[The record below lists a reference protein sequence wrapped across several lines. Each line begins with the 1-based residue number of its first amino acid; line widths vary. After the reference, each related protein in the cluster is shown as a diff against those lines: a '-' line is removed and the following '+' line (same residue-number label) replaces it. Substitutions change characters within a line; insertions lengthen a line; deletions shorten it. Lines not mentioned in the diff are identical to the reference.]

1 MQLKKSL
8 RVSVLASAIASAL
21 LLSGCATHSDKLG
34 FAENEGTKTY
44 AEAYEPARNM
54 LLQGQWDQVRAKLLE
69 NSSKEVKEE
78 LQGDDGEIRQTVRTE
93 KLTND
98 EEMERLIK
106 EQSELSL
113 VERGLLTLN
122 VGDFERALF
131 YFDAAEEKL
140 GLTESDDSAAGAAS
154 KYGKSGMAVLLGS
167 EEMANYELRGYEKVM
182 LLNYKALCYMLMGDR
197 KAYNVTRRAID
208 LQQEEWEKFK
218 TLLAENEKEQGD
230 LKDEVDKQPNPKV
243 QDRQVGNS
251 KAAEYD
257 RQIKQAKQM
266 VTELQKLRN
275 SSRISP
281 EQRPVIDRQIQDTKN
296 QIVQLEK
303 MKTASVGASPDKMS
317 ISDVDDRSDEVKKKA
332 GLVVSAYV
340 NPFADYLNAMM
351 MEIDGFDDPTMRQ
364 NAKIAYK
371 KVVENNK
378 DCLTAKS
385 AVRNVE
391 RGLPR
396 NQKLVQIIL
405 SDGFSP
411 YQLEKTK
418 VFPIPLDDRVINAV
432 VNYANATPVPTE
444 TVGASI
450 KVGNQT
456 TKLSS
461 LTKMESLVLRDEQDR
476 MPMRATMF
484 GLAIL
489 RSAASGAF
497 LGNLG
502 SAIAG
507 SIQHPDTRS
516 WLTLPN
522 QVFVAR
528 VSVPKS
534 QKSLKLQTINAEGQ
548 PLATTDVKLAKDGPT
563 VVYAVSYDKN
573 IQVYA
578 NAFSWVD

>member
-332 GLVVSAYV
+332 GLVASAYV

>member
-1 MQLKKSL
+1 
-8 RVSVLASAIASAL
+8 
-21 LLSGCATHSDKLG
+21 
-34 FAENEGTKTY
+34 
-44 AEAYEPARNM
+44 
-54 LLQGQWDQVRAKLLE
+54 
-69 NSSKEVKEE
+69 
-78 LQGDDGEIRQTVRTE
+78 
-93 KLTND
+93 
-98 EEMERLIK
+98 
-106 EQSELSL
+106 
-113 VERGLLTLN
+113 
-122 VGDFERALF
+122 
-131 YFDAAEEKL
+131 
-140 GLTESDDSAAGAAS
+140 
-154 KYGKSGMAVLLGS
+154 
-167 EEMANYELRGYEKVM
+167 
-182 LLNYKALCYMLMGDR
+182 
-197 KAYNVTRRAID
+197 
-208 LQQEEWEKFK
+208 
-218 TLLAENEKEQGD
+218 
-230 LKDEVDKQPNPKV
+230 
-243 QDRQVGNS
+243 
-251 KAAEYD
+251 
-257 RQIKQAKQM
+257 
-266 VTELQKLRN
+266 
-275 SSRISP
+275 
-281 EQRPVIDRQIQDTKN
+281 
-296 QIVQLEK
+296 
-303 MKTASVGASPDKMS
+303 
-317 ISDVDDRSDEVKKKA
+317 
-332 GLVVSAYV
+332 
-340 NPFADYLNAMM
+340 
-351 MEIDGFDDPTMRQ
+351 MRQ

-522 QVFVAR
+522 HVFVAR